1 MLDFLKHRVYNIIIK
16 LRKKRKICI
25 KIMMNVIITIVAM
38 GFAFVGGIACGFKA
52 LLIKAREKMLPKDF
66 LEFRE
71 KIEKIME

>member
-1 MLDFLKHRVYNIIIK
+1 MI
-16 LRKKRKICI
+16 
-25 KIMMNVIITIVAM
+25 NVIITIVAM

-71 KIEKIME
+71 NIEKIME